1 MGGGCLTDTHA
12 RRKPCRPDTER
23 SRRHSSLIAP
33 LALVGHAQKSHTSA
47 VAPVGTRMRQLEAK
61 RIRPSSYPVMQ
72 IPSVP
77 PISRPWRSER
87 SQCGGERKNG
97 RTTLT
102 ARARH
107 IIAGRRHAGSHHRRE
122 SREARLTGVGKYNS
136 LTKT

>member
-1 MGGGCLTDTHA
+1 MSANLTV
-12 RRKPCRPDTER
+12 
-23 SRRHSSLIAP
+23 S
-33 LALVGHAQKSHTSA
+33 
-47 VAPVGTRMRQLEAK
+47 MRLRLEAK

-87 SQCGGERKNG
+87 SQCGGEKKNG

-122 SREARLTGVGKYNS
+122 ARAARLTGVGKLMATFLDGIQN
-136 LTKT
+136 KV